1 MSDIETPKQ
10 ELTPPS
16 QWTPDMLDALN
27 AFPHGLKFVLDG
39 WKHEQ
44 VAVRGTNMLASL
56 GQYPALAKAFLT
68 FNCHVATN
76 SSLTAREREILILR
90 LSWLRKCEYEHV
102 MHIILGKRAGL
113 TEKEIEATQ
122 TGPDSSL
129 WGTVDATL
137 IRVADELCAHARLS
151 DATFSLLA
159 EHYNQQQI
167 SDMIF
172 LVGCYETLAMQ
183 ILSFNIPV
191 ETNEPGLPPTVKA
204 RMLAQ

>member
-1 MSDIETPKQ
+1 
-10 ELTPPS
+10 
-16 QWTPDMLDALN
+16 
-27 AFPHGLKFVLDG
+27 
-39 WKHEQ
+39 
-44 VAVRGTNMLASL
+44 
-56 GQYPALAKAFLT
+56 
-68 FNCHVATN
+68 
-76 SSLTAREREILILR
+76 
-90 LSWLRKCEYEHV
+90 

-113 TEKEIEATQ
+113 TEEEIEATQ

-129 WGTVDATL
+129 WGTVDAAL
-137 IRVADELCAHARLS
+137 VRVVDELCAHARLS

-191 ETNEPGLPPTVKA
+191 EANEPGLPSTVKA